1 MKRWSAWRRL
11 IDLFFLAESDTWL
24 AVLRIGLGLV
34 IVLYAL
40 SLRDDWNY
48 LLGETGH
55 GLISRDLGE
64 AILSLE
70 SHFVPR
76 VGWFVTLGTQV
87 GLPEQT
93 ILSVAWTCLV
103 VFGSGL
109 LIGFASRFSAILV
122 WFLHMCAAKSGAFVS
137 YGVDNFITIGL
148 FYLMLSPLPDRYSLD
163 WGLRK
168 SRSSDPQL
176 LGFWRRVLQ
185 LHLCIVYFFSGLA
198 KCLSHSWWDGS
209 NVWRSLIRPPFNVI
223 DPEMLI
229 RWRFLFPVAGIL
241 ICLLEIGYPVLIW
254 NKRTRKIWL
263 IGICAMHVG
272 IAFTMGMYL
281 FALIMIVLNVAA
293 FGPGLIRLD
302 RCRLHGF
309 SGKLPSMEAELNCK
323 LQSSSHQ
330 SLSVLGVV
338 MFFRSYTGPLV
349 LFLSLR
355 NQSKSFAHWYRR
367 LTRQPQLHPALLRL

>member
-1 MKRWSAWRRL
+1 MKKWSAWRRL
-11 IDLFFLAESDTWL
+11 IDFFFLAESDTWL

-48 LLGETGH
+48 LLGEAGH

-76 VGWFVTLGTQV
+76 VGWFVTLGTQF

-93 ILSVAWTCLV
+93 ILGSVWTCLV
-103 VFGSGL
+103 VSGCGL
-109 LIGFASRFSAILV
+109 LIGFASRFSAVLA

-137 YGVDNFITIGL
+137 YGVDNFITIAL
-148 FYLMLSPLPDRYSLD
+148 FYLMLSPLPDRYSVD
-163 WGLRK
+163 WRVRK
-168 SRSSDPQL
+168 SQSSDPQL

-185 LHLCIVYFFSGLA
+185 LHLCVIYFFSGLA
-198 KCLSHSWWDGS
+198 KCLSHGWWDGS
-209 NVWRSLIRPPFNVI
+209 NVWRALIRPPFNVI
-223 DPEMLI
+223 DAEMLV
-229 RWRFLFPVAGIL
+229 RWKFLFPVAGIL

-263 IGICAMHVG
+263 VGICAMHVG

-293 FGPGLIRLD
+293 FGPGLIPRQL
-302 RCRLHGF
+302 F
-309 SGKLPSMEAELNCK
+309 NIKLSARSCIALSTPTNAVCI
-323 LQSSSHQ
+323 SSART
-330 SLSVLGVV
+330 
-338 MFFRSYTGPLV
+338 MNRFP
-349 LFLSLR
+349 
-355 NQSKSFAHWYRR
+355 
-367 LTRQPQLHPALLRL
+367 